1 MYVCMCVGSGAP
13 ERSPPW
19 YVLSWCV
26 HSTQQKL
33 LCTFF
38 CARLPPAQ
46 RNPEEEEEEPAIHT
60 IPSYSM
66 NGNAHIH
73 TTFMYTYIRAY
84 IHTYPGGRI
93 H

>member
-1 MYVCMCVGSGAP
+1 MCIQQYNKQYLYRAVCMYVCMCVGSGAP

-46 RNPEEEEEEPAIHT
+46 RNPEEEEEEEEEPAIHT
-60 IPSYSM
+60 IQLDRP
-66 NGNAHIH
+66 
-73 TTFMYTYIRAY
+73 
-84 IHTYPGGRI
+84 PPL
-93 H
+93 